1 MKTTTDLASQIEQ
14 ARADVALLAR
24 LQGAEKRLPGLEK
37 DYAAAL
43 AAQER
48 EAAKQAEI
56 AREASY
62 GGVTDIRVVGKEN
75 PQARSNVLA
84 TSFDIFYTRPQFSM
98 RLGKSVP
105 TEHKVQGFVALRREA
120 MLYLLEKRPD
130 LIPQPIRELS
140 PDDPH
145 GAMDAYF
152 RALRRG
158 HL

>member
-1 MKTTTDLASQIEQ
+1 MNTTTDLASQIEQ

-24 LQGAEKRLPGLEK
+24 LQGAEKRLPGLEE
-37 DYAAAL
+37 DYAAAI

-62 GGVTDIRVVGKEN
+62 AGITTIRITETEN

-84 TSFDIFYTRPQFSM
+84 RAFTIFYTQPQWDM
-98 RLGKSVP
+98 REQRSLP
-105 TEHKVQGFVALRREA
+105 TERRVNGFAALPRPA

-152 RALRRG
+152 LAMRRG